1 MPMFDREAEAKRK
14 QNLKEL
20 EDRRLLFAQELE
32 KRNFKPERMLFC
44 SSEDGRFTALARH
57 ADSYAVVT
65 SPVFG
70 QEGDFTIELLPK
82 LSYEREEVY
91 EKGTGLNGAFG
102 FGKKGA
108 RGFVISIDLGNG
120 EQARMEIVAGRTSW
134 LEAPL
139 KKNPLLN
146 LKRRRGN
153 ANIIWDLM
161 PIEPGQLSKIEKL
174 LEEHYLK

>member
-57 ADSYAVVT
+57 ADGYAVVT

-70 QEGDFTIELLPK
+70 QEGDFIIE

-139 KKNPLLN
+139 NKIALL
-146 LKRRRGN
+146 
-153 ANIIWDLM
+153 
-161 PIEPGQLSKIEKL
+161 KL
-174 LEEHYLK
+174 